1 MESYHNAVS
10 DKLVVVLFENLTI
23 YQVFKKDNLLKW
35 KTVIHGQVIPKQ
47 LKDAIFTSST
57 LISCN
62 QYFTLAPLQ
71 LEDYS
76 NFYSLNFQDSSPIK
90 YLIRKNLP

>member
-35 KTVIHGQVIPKQ
+35 KTVIHGQVIPEQ
-47 LKDAIFTSST
+47 LKD
-57 LISCN
+57 
-62 QYFTLAPLQ
+62 
-71 LEDYS
+71 
-76 NFYSLNFQDSSPIK
+76 
-90 YLIRKNLP
+90 